1 MNKEQVKEMAL
12 GVAMRFHLSDFDQD
26 KTSTLAYAMLVDDY
40 DNGDITV
47 WEPFEDWSIDS
58 VYDSI
63 WNLANDIEQT
73 VTNALGLK

>member
-1 MNKEQVKEMAL
+1 MTNEQIKEMAL
-12 GVAMRFHLSDFDQD
+12 GVAMRFHLAEFDQD
-26 KTSTLAYAMLVDDY
+26 KTATLAYAMLVDDY

-73 VTNALGLK
+73 VKAGLGQ

>member
-73 VTNALGLK
+73 ITNALGLK